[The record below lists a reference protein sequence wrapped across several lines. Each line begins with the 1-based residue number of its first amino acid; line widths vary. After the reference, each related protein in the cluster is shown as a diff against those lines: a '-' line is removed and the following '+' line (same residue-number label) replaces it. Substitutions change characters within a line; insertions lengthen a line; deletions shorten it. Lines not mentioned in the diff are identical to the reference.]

1 MLRLKHLFWAGSLP
15 ILAVQSLLGLT
26 VQVGTCEP
34 QLQSFSTISAA
45 VSGVPPGSTILV
57 CPGTYAEQVTITQ
70 AVTLKGVTVGTAN
83 QALITVPSGGLVA
96 NTTSMF
102 GESVAAQILVL
113 GADPVN
119 ISNIAVD
126 GTGGNLGCGVSNIW
140 VAGIFYGSGSSGNVT
155 DVRASGQV
163 DGTCGVGIWAENS
176 NTGSHTVTIQ
186 DSTVYNVDST
196 GIFLASGAT
205 PTLSVHVDNNV
216 VTASAALAA
225 IDTESVHGE
234 VRGNDVSNTTFGV
247 LDNAPAVSVAS
258 NSILGTTYGIF
269 LESGGTAATNHI
281 SGSSSIGIWLGA
293 AGATI
298 NGNSVMTST
307 SEGVELGC
315 LAASV
320 TGNLINDAPVGIDQA
335 PAGIGANTFAN
346 TATTITGGCA
356 LAAAAA
362 RLSPAMV
369 GTLATPQRQWHT
381 PATPFGTRR
390 K

>member
-1 MLRLKHLFWAGSLP
+1 MLRLKHLLFWVGTLP
-15 ILAVQSLLGLT
+15 ILAVQSLLGQT

-45 VSGVPPGSTILV
+45 VSGVPSGSTILV

-70 AVTLKGVTVGTAN
+70 AVNLEGATVGTAN
-83 QALITVPSGGLVA
+83 QALITVPSGGLLA

-102 GESVAAQILVL
+102 GEQVAAQILVL
-113 GADPVN
+113 GASPVN

-126 GTGGNLGCGVSNIW
+126 GTGSNLGCGVSNIW
-140 VAGIFYGSGSSGNVT
+140 VAGIFYGSSSSGTVKG
-155 DVRASGQV
+155 VRASGQV
-163 DGTCGVGIWAENS
+163 DGNCGVGIWAENS
-176 NTGSHTVTIQ
+176 DSGSQTVTIQ

-205 PTLSVHVDNNV
+205 PTLSVEVDNNV

-225 IDTESVHGE
+225 IDCESVNGE
-234 VRGNDVSNTTFGV
+234 VMTNDLSNTTFGV
-247 LDNAPAVSVAS
+247 LDNASVVNVAS

-269 LESGGTAATNHI
+269 LENGGTAASNRI

-298 NGNSVMTST
+298 NGNRVMTSGT
-307 SEGVELGC
+307 EGVELSC

-320 TGNLINDAPVGIDQA
+320 TGNLINDAPLGIDQA

-346 TATTITGGCA
+346 TATTTTGCA

-362 RLSPAMV
+362 RRSPAR
-369 GTLATPQRQWHT
+369 GKLAKSRGQWHT